1 MREKL
6 INVLEYIFSIT
17 ILIAVLGGGV
27 VFLLHLIGIII
38 GGSMATSLSI
48 FATKELMPYFI
59 KTAAIGMF
67 AGLFTF
73 YLNKKHH
80 LSL

>member
-6 INVLEYIFSIT
+6 LNILEYIFSIA
-17 ILIAVLGGGV
+17 ILIAVLGGGL
-27 VFLLHLIGIII
+27 VFLLHLIGLII
-38 GGSMATSLSI
+38 GGDTGSSI
-48 FATKELMPYFI
+48 SVFATRELMPYFI
-59 KTAAIGMF
+59 QTASLGMF

-73 YLNKKHH
+73 YINKEHH